1 MIQRKQKITGA
12 IISGLALMCLFGFAL
27 ARGYTQH
34 SERNL
39 SSVVIAVAQSDVAHE
54 RVQSPL
60 PVSFFTPPQ
69 RPRVSNILALP
80 LALRMNGFAPA
91 EIERPTGDFLI
102 SVTNF
107 SGFPD
112 VVFRLDRENGER
124 LHSAKVPRDK
134 LTWRQHVRLTPG
146 SYLLT
151 VMDHPEWS
159 CRITITTQ

>member
-1 MIQRKQKITGA
+1 MVQRKQKITGVV
-12 IISGLALMCLFGFAL
+12 ISGLALMCLFGFAL

-34 SERNL
+34 SKKNI
-39 SSVVIAVAQSDVAHE
+39 SSVVTAG
-54 RVQSPL
+54 VQSERSQSSL
-60 PVSFFTPPQ
+60 PVNIFTPQQ
-69 RPRVSNILALP
+69 RPGLSNIVALP

-91 EIERPTGDFLI
+91 EIERPAGDFLI
-102 SVTNF
+102 SVTNL

-112 VVFRLDRENGER
+112 LVFRLDRENGER
-124 LHSAKVPRDK
+124 LHGAKVPREK

-159 CRITITTQ
+159 CRITITAQ